1 MKLKDKVAIVTGG
14 ARGNGLAIARCLASE
29 GADIAIADIC
39 DNMNTLPYDLST
51 PRTMEEAV
59 DSIRKMGRQAMGIVC
74 DVRKSGQVKDM
85 VKQVMDAWGHIDIL
99 VNNAGNSSMVAIA
112 EMEEDVWDEVL
123 DTHLKGTYLCSHFV
137 LPHMI
142 GQHSGKVVSISSV
155 GGQRGFGMGGH
166 YCAAKH
172 GIIGLSKAMAME
184 VADHNI
190 NVNVVC
196 PGTVWTDMMKGI
208 AAYFGMEEADGKE
221 QFFAGHLFKERELT
235 PEDIGRA
242 VLWLCTED
250 SQNITGNM
258 ITVDQ
263 GWTAQAP

>member
-1 MKLKDKVAIVTGG
+1 MKLEGKVAIVTGG
-14 ARGNGLAIARCLASE
+14 ARGNGLAIAKCLANE

-39 DNMNTLPYDLST
+39 ADMNTLPYSLST
-51 PRTMEEAV
+51 PETMAEAV
-59 DSIRKMGRQAMGIVC
+59 ESIQAMGRKAIGIKC
-74 DVRKSGQVKDM
+74 DVRKSADVSAMVTQVIGAFGK
-85 VKQVMDAWGHIDIL
+85 VDIL
-99 VNNAGNSSMVAIA
+99 INNAGNTSMVAIA
-112 EMEEDVWDEVL
+112 EMEEDVWDEVI
-123 DTHLKGTYLCSHFV
+123 DTHLKGMYLACHFV

-142 GQHSGKVVSISSV
+142 EQHNGKVVSISSV

-172 GIIGLSKAMAME
+172 GMIGLSKSIAME

-196 PGTVWTDMMKGI
+196 PGTVWTPMMQGI
-208 AAYFGMEEADGKE
+208 AESFGMDNEEGKE
-221 QFFAGHLFKERELT
+221 QFFAGHMLKERELT
-235 PEDIGRA
+235 PEDIGKA
-242 VLWLCTED
+242 VLWLCAED
-250 SQNITGNM
+250 SQNITGNI